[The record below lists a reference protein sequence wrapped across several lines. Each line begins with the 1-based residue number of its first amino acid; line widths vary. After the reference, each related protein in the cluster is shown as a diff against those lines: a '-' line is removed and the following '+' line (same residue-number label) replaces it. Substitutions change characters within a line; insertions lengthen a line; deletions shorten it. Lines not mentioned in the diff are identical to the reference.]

1 METLK
6 RNIFIIVF
14 VFVSTMTYAE
24 PAHAGWFLVFKAIAA
39 VAIKKAVV
47 SMVIGAIV
55 GAVVSSIFGGGKKRQ
70 ASQASRNRSLMVNKN
85 SSNEPVPVVYGR
97 RRIGGTRVF
106 VGTSNGSGGS
116 GTNTLN
122 IALALCEGQMG
133 DLKKVYFNDEIVF
146 DGTVAHNA
154 TITDSNDVS
163 SNKYEGTIEIQYMD
177 GRDDQTVSTTLQNSI
192 GSSTWTNNHRL
203 RGVAY
208 LGIKLTA
215 NADKYSG
222 GVPTITAEMNGKKIT
237 STADFSSTVDG
248 ADQNP
253 VDVLNDYLTNT
264 TYGKGLVAGDIDQT
278 SFTAAKAHIVAN
290 SNFYKINGA
299 LQTDI
304 PLYENI
310 QEILNASNLLLVYTN
325 GKYVVKNKKQSE
337 SATYTITKDNMIDAM
352 QVDMPNKKNK
362 KNKITVTYPDAS
374 TDYNYNENIKIVDDS
389 SFLTADNNQVLE
401 SRIELDLVTSS
412 SLATS
417 LATYKMNLSRN
428 TQTVSFTTAHT
439 NLPIECGDVIAIT
452 NSDFG
457 FSSKKFRVIQMEIT
471 TEATIKFVC
480 QEYNSSIELT

>member
-1 METLK
+1 MKFLLTLLPLLL
-6 RNIFIIVF
+6 V
-14 VFVSTMTYAE
+14 AQ
-24 PAHAGWFLVFKAIAA
+24 PAMAGPAIAA
-39 VAIKKAVV
+39 IAAFAATPIGNIIISALV
-47 SMVIGAIV
+47 SAAV
-55 GAVVSSIFGGGKKRQ
+55 GAIFGGGKKKA
-70 ASQASRNRSLMVNKN
+70 ASGAARNRSLMVNKN
-85 SSNEPVPVVYGR
+85 SSSEPIPVVYGR

-122 IALALCEGQMG
+122 MALALCEGQMG
-133 DLKKVYFNDEIVF
+133 DLKKIYFNDQVIF

-154 TITDSNDVS
+154 TVTGSNDVAD
-163 SNKYEGTIEIQYMD
+163 NKYEGTFEIQYMD

-192 GSSTWTNNHRL
+192 GSSTWTSNHRL

-222 GVPTITAEMNGKKIT
+222 GVPTITCELDGKKIT
-237 STADFSSTVDG
+237 STADFSSTVNG

-253 VDVLNDYLTNT
+253 VDVLNDYLRNT
-264 TYGKGLVAGDIDQT
+264 TYGKGLVAGDIDET
-278 SFTAAKAHIVAN
+278 SFTAARAHIVSA

-310 QEILNASNLLLVYTN
+310 ASILDSSNLLLIYVN
-325 GKYVVKNKKQSE
+325 GKYVVKNKKQNE

-352 QVDMPNKKNK
+352 QVDMPSKKNK
-362 KNKITVTYPDAS
+362 KNKITITYPDES
-374 TDYNYNENIKIVDDS
+374 TDYNYNENIKVVS
-389 SFLTADNNQVLE
+389 SDTFLAEDNAQVLE
-401 SRIELDLVTSS
+401 ARAEFDLVTKE
-412 SLATS
+412 SLVNS

-428 TQTVSFTTAHT
+428 TMAVSFTTAHT

-457 FSSKKFRVIQMEIT
+457 FSSKLFRVIQLEIT

-480 QEYNSSIELT
+480 QEYTSSIELT

>member
-1 METLK
+1 MKFLLTLLPLL
-6 RNIFIIVF
+6 F
-14 VFVSTMTYAE
+14 VAQ
-24 PAHAGWFLVFKAIAA
+24 PAMAAPAFAAIAA
-39 VAIKKAVV
+39 LAATP
-47 SMVIGAIV
+47 IGGLIMSSLISA
-55 GAVVSSIFGGGKKRQ
+55 GVSSVFGGGRKRQ
-70 ASQASRNRSLMVNKN
+70 ASQTARNRSLMVNKS

-106 VGTSNGSGGS
+106 VGTSDGSGGS

-133 DLKKVYFNDEIVF
+133 DLKKIYFNDQVVF
-146 DGTVAHNA
+146 DGTLTHGNTV
-154 TITDSNDVS
+154 TDSNDVS

-177 GRDDQTVSTTLQNSI
+177 GRNDQTVSTTLQNSI
-192 GSSTWTNNHRL
+192 GSSTWTSNHRL

-215 NADKYSG
+215 NAEKYSG

-278 SFTAAKAHIVAN
+278 SFTAARAHIVAA

-310 QEILNASNLLLVYTN
+310 QEILNTSNLILVYTN
-325 GKYVVKNKKQSE
+325 GQYVVKNKKQSE
-337 SATYTITKDNMIDAM
+337 TATYTITKDNIIDAM
-352 QVDMPNKKNK
+352 QVDMPTKKNK
-362 KNKITVTYPDAS
+362 KNKISVTFPDAS
-374 TDYNYNENIKIVDDS
+374 SDYNYNENIKVVDSS

-401 SRIELDLVTSS
+401 SRIDLDLVTDAT
-412 SLATS
+412 LATNI
-417 LATYKMNLSRN
+417 ATYKMNLSRN

-439 NLPIECGDVIAIT
+439 NLPIECGDIIAIT
-452 NSDFG
+452 NSDFN
-457 FSSKKFRVIQMEIT
+457 FSSKLFRVIQMEIT